1 MMKQQ
6 KKTTKTAVEK
16 TEKTSEQII
25 MRRLILCE
33 LHINRESEESRGGG
47 ERERKGMQN
56 QNKKINN
63 K

>member
-1 MMKQQ
+1 M
-6 KKTTKTAVEK
+6 EK
-16 TEKTSEQII
+16 TGKISEQII

-33 LHINRESEESRGGG
+33 LQINRESDRGRKRKRL
-47 ERERKGMQN
+47 RERSSEKKGMQN